1 MKGTSCEI
9 AVLQHVDEITAFS
22 TKCRNEN
29 RTIGFVPTMGALHQG
44 HLSLIAKAK
53 AACDVVVC
61 SIFVNPTQFND
72 PKDLLLYPRTEEA
85 DIALLESAG
94 CDVVFVP
101 TVSAIYPKGQEVQDY
116 DFGTLTSEWEGRF
129 RPGHFNGV
137 ITVVKR
143 LFEIVI
149 PHKSFFGKKDFQQ
162 FSVIREWV
170 RREEIKVEIIGCDTV
185 RALGGLAL
193 SSRNKRL
200 SSEQATLAT
209 AFSKALIFIQENKL
223 KNNVNALIAEATE
236 LFIDKEQIELQ
247 YFTIANAE
255 TLEPLENRNDVKH
268 QVALIAGFIG
278 GVRLIDEL
286 ELN

>member
-1 MKGTSCEI
+1 MKGTSCEL
-9 AVLQHVDEITAFS
+9 AVLQHVDEMMAFS

-29 RTIGFVPTMGALHQG
+29 QTIGFVPTMGALHEG
-44 HLSLIAKAK
+44 HLSLIA
-53 AACDVVVC
+53 AARENCDIVVC

-72 PKDLLLYPRTEEA
+72 PNDLLLYPRTEEA
-85 DIALLESAG
+85 DIILLKEAG

-101 TVSAIYPKGQEVQDY
+101 SVSEMYPEGQEVKDY
-116 DFGTLTSEWEGRF
+116 NFGTLTTEWEGRY

-143 LFEIVI
+143 LFEIVL

-170 RREEIKVEIIGCDTV
+170 MRYEIGVDIIGCDTI
-185 RALGGLAL
+185 RASGGLAL

-200 SSEQATLAT
+200 SIEQAALAT
-209 AFSKALIFIQENKL
+209 AFSKALSYIEEHKHFNNVKELIEEATLRFIQ
-223 KNNVNALIAEATE
+223 
-236 LFIDKEQIELQ
+236 KESIELQ
-247 YFTIANAE
+247 YFTIANSE
-255 TLEPLENRNDVKH
+255 TLEPLENISDAKK

>member
-9 AVLQHVDEITAFS
+9 AVLQHVDEMMAFS

-29 RTIGFVPTMGALHQG
+29 RTIGFVPTMGALHEG

-53 AACDVVVC
+53 ASCDVVVC

-72 PKDLLLYPRTEEA
+72 AKDLLLYPRTEEA
-85 DIALLESAG
+85 DIALLKEAG
-94 CDVVFVP
+94 CDIVFVP
-101 TVSAIYPKGQEVQDY
+101 AVSAIYPEGQEVQDY
-116 DFGTLTSEWEGRF
+116 NFGTLTSEWEGRF

-170 RREEIKVEIIGCDTV
+170 KRFAVDVEIVGCNTV
-185 RALGGLAL
+185 RASSGLAL

-200 SSEQATLAT
+200 SNEQVILAT
-209 AFSKALIFIQENKL
+209 AFSKALIFLQEKKQINDVK
-223 KNNVNALIAEATE
+223 ALIEKASE
-236 LFIDKEQIELQ
+236 LFIEKEQIQLQ
-247 YFTIANAE
+247 YFTIANSE
-255 TLEPLENRNDVKH
+255 TLEPLENISDVKH